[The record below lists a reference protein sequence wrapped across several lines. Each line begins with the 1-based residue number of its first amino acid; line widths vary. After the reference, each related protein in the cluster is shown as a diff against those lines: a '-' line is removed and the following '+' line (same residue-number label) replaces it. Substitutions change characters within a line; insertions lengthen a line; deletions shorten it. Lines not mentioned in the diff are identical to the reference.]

1 MTIHDCRPGCKYNR
15 IAPSP
20 DLQRKMQVFGN
31 FDSIFVDM
39 KADTVSK
46 RAHRLAVAAFF
57 FIAGLSF
64 ASWASRIPDVKA
76 RLQLSDAAL
85 GGVLF
90 ALPVGSMIS
99 LPFAGWL
106 VARHGSKKIMT
117 IAATCYPMV
126 LILIGLSAQVWQ
138 IVPVVFLFGLLGN
151 LCNIAINTQ
160 AVGVEALYG
169 RSIMASFHGIW
180 SLAGFTGAAIGTFM
194 VSKGIVPVYHF
205 LFIAVLSVTSVWMIR
220 HFTLAKDAGH
230 PGQPLFVK
238 PDGMLLKL
246 GLISFSC
253 MVCEG
258 TMFDWSGVYF
268 QKVVAVPKEITT
280 LGYAAFMSTMAGGRF
295 VGDWLVTRIGK
306 QKVLQGSGIVI
317 VAGLLT
323 AVLIPKLVPAT
334 IGFLLVGFG
343 VSSVVPLVYSAAGKS
358 KAMSPGVA
366 LTAVSTIGFLGF
378 LLGPPVVG
386 FMAQAFSLRW
396 SFTLIAALG
405 FCTTILSSLIRWE
418 E

>member
-1 MTIHDCRPGCKYNR
+1 MNT
-15 IAPSP
+15 
-20 DLQRKMQVFGN
+20 
-31 FDSIFVDM
+31 
-39 KADTVSK
+39 DTVSK

-76 RLQLSDAAL
+76 RLHLSDAAL

-194 VSKGIVPVYHF
+194 VSKGIIPVYHF
-205 LFIAVLSVTSVWMIR
+205 LFIAVLSVSSVWLIR

-230 PGQPLFVK
+230 PDQPLFVK

-246 GLISFSC
+246 GLIAFSC

-268 QKVVAVPKEITT
+268 QKVVQVPKEITT

-306 QKVLQGSGIVI
+306 QRVLQGSGIVI

-323 AVLIPKLVPAT
+323 AVLLPQLVPAT